1 MIRELTSDL
10 TSELSR
16 RDFLKRSGVIA
27 VAFSIAPS
35 QSLFASTPRSPSLI
49 PLSPNQLDSWLVVAA
64 DGSITVFCGKVELG
78 TGVSTALRQIVAEE
92 LDAPIDRITW
102 VQGDSDR
109 TVDQGSTV
117 GSQTVKRGGAQ
128 LRRAAAEARAVLV
141 ELASAKLGAPAD
153 TLVVSA
159 GVITVANDASRRVT
173 FGELIGGQRFQR
185 EIGGKATPKNPAD
198 YRVVGKPVPRAELP
212 AKMTGRHVYVH
223 DVRVDGMLHGR
234 VVRPASI
241 GATLLSVDDSAL
253 RDIPGARV
261 VRKGN
266 FLGVVA
272 DREEDVV
279 RAAKSIKPTWSDAAT
294 LPVTDALYETLIKT
308 SATDRSVTD
317 AGDVPAAIAGAA
329 KTVKA
334 QYRWPFQMHASIGPS
349 CGVADVKR
357 DSATIWSSTQGAH
370 TLKGA
375 LAQLINLPSENVHV
389 IWTEGSGCYG
399 HNGSDDAAADA
410 ALLSQTVGK
419 PVRVQWSRAD
429 EHAWEPKG
437 VAMVMDVAGGVDAN
451 GRIVGWDYAVWTPTH
466 SSRPNAQAGGG
477 AASFI
482 AGQLAGATPAARG
495 SLGGERNARH
505 TYVIPNTRVVAHLLQ
520 ASPMRVSSFRGL
532 GSPQNS
538 FANESFMDELAIA
551 AGADPVEFRLRH
563 LTDPRAVAVVQAVA
577 RIGGWEKGDRGRG
590 DRGRDSAG
598 QGPKRGRGMAYVQYD
613 GTEAYVAAIVDVDVD
628 VAQHSIRVTR
638 VCVAHDCGL
647 IVNPDGLRNQIEGN
661 VIQAISRTLKE
672 SVKFDRS
679 RVTGVDWRGYPIL
692 TFAEVPDSIEIE
704 LIDHPELPSVG
715 AGEAATSPI
724 PGAIA
729 NAVFD
734 ATGKRL
740 REVPL
745 RV

>member
-1 MIRELTSDL
+1 MISDL
-10 TSELSR
+10 STDLSR
-16 RDFLKRSGVIA
+16 RDFLKRSGILA
-27 VAFSIAPS
+27 VGFTLGSR
-35 QSLFASTPRSPSLI
+35 F
-49 PLSPNQLDSWLVVAA
+49 PLTAARLPPPAASPNQLDSWLVISA
-64 DGSITVFCGKVELG
+64 DGSITVFSGKVELG

-92 LDAPIDRITW
+92 LDVPFDRITW

-117 GSQTVKRGGAQ
+117 GSQTIKRGGAQ
-128 LRRAAAEARAVLV
+128 LRRAAAEARSVLL
-141 ELASAKLGAPAD
+141 ELASAKLGVPASG
-153 TLVVSA
+153 LVVSA
-159 GVITVANDASRRVT
+159 SVVSVAADAKRRAT

-185 EIGGKATPKNPAD
+185 EISGNAAPKRPAD
-198 YRVVGKPVPRAELP
+198 YRIVGKPVPRVELP
-212 AKMTGRHVYVH
+212 AKMTGRHMYVH

-241 GATLLSVDDSAL
+241 GAKLVSVDDSAL
-253 RDIPGARV
+253 HDIPNARV
-261 VRKGN
+261 VRKGD

-272 DREEDVV
+272 EREEDAV
-279 RAAKSIKPTWSDAAT
+279 RAARLLKPRWSESAT
-294 LPVTDALYETLIKT
+294 LPTAETLHETLIKT
-308 SATDRSVTD
+308 PATDRSVTD
-317 AGDVPAAIAGAA
+317 AGDVPAAIARSA
-329 KTVKA
+329 KTIKA
-334 QYRWPFQMHASIGPS
+334 QYRWPFQMHASIGAS

-375 LAQLINLPSENVHV
+375 LAQLIEIPSENVHV

-410 ALLSQTVGK
+410 ALLSQAVGK

-429 EHAWEPKG
+429 EHGWEPKG
-437 VAMVMDVAGGVDAN
+437 VAMVVEISGGVDAS
-451 GRIVGWDYAVWTPTH
+451 GKITGWDYAVWTPTH
-466 SSRPNAQAGGG
+466 SSRPSAQAGTG
-477 AASFI
+477 AASFV
-482 AGQLAGATPAARG
+482 AGQLAGATPTSRG

-520 ASPMRVSSFRGL
+520 SSPLRVSSFRGL

-538 FANESFMDELAIA
+538 FANESFMDELALA
-551 AGADPVEFRLRH
+551 AGADPLEFRLKH
-563 LTDPRAVAVVQAVA
+563 LTDPRAIAVLQAVA
-577 RIGGWEKGDRGRG
+577 KMAGWRSGVRGGGSTTGGVSRGRG
-590 DRGRDSAG
+590 VG
-598 QGPKRGRGMAYVQYD
+598 YVQYD

-628 VAQHSIRVTR
+628 PSQHSVRVTR

-672 SVKFDRS
+672 SAKFDRS
-679 RVTGVDWRGYPIL
+679 RVTSVDWRGYPIL
-692 TFAEVPDSIEIE
+692 TFAEVPESIEIE
-704 LIDHPELPSVG
+704 LIDHPEIPSVG

-729 NAVFD
+729 NAIFD

>member
-1 MIRELTSDL
+1 MISD
-10 TSELSR
+10 LSR
-16 RDFLKRSGVIA
+16 RDFLKRTGILA
-27 VAFSIAPS
+27 VGFSLGANRALRAARLP
-35 QSLFASTPRSPSLI
+35 ASHLPPPAL
-49 PLSPNQLDSWLVVAA
+49 PPNQLDSWLVIA
-64 DGSITVFCGKVELG
+64 DNSITVFCGKVELG

-92 LDAPIDRITW
+92 LDAPFERIAW

-117 GSQTVKRGGAQ
+117 GSQSVKRGGAQ
-128 LRRAAAEARAVLV
+128 LRRAAAEARSVLL
-141 ELASAKLGAPAD
+141 ELASAKLGAPASA
-153 TLVVSA
+153 LVVANSVVSVA
-159 GVITVANDASRRVT
+159 GDTSRRTT
-173 FGELIGGQRFQR
+173 FGELIGGRRFQR
-185 EIGGKATPKNPAD
+185 EISGNATPKRPSE
-198 YRVVGKPVPRAELP
+198 YSVVGKPVQRVELP
-212 AKMTGRHVYVH
+212 AKTTGRHVYVH
-223 DVRVDGMLHGR
+223 DVRVDGMVHGR
-234 VVRPASI
+234 VVRPTSI
-241 GATLLSVDDSAL
+241 GAKLVNVDDSGL
-253 RDIPGARV
+253 REISGARV
-261 VRKGN
+261 VRKGD

-272 DREEDVV
+272 AREEDAV
-279 RAAKSIKPTWSDAAT
+279 RAAKVLNATWSASET
-294 LPVTDALYETLIKT
+294 LPAVDALHETLMKT
-308 SATDRSVTD
+308 PATDRVVTD
-317 AGDVPAAIAGAA
+317 AGDVPAAIARAA

-334 QYRWPFQMHASIGPS
+334 QYRWPFQMHASIGAS

-375 LAQLINLPSENVHV
+375 LAQLVGLPLENVHV

-410 ALLSQTVGK
+410 ALLSQAVER

-429 EHAWEPKG
+429 EHGWEPKG
-437 VAMVMDVAGGVDAN
+437 VAMVMDVSGGLDEN

-466 SSRPNAQAGGG
+466 SSRPNAQAGAG

-482 AGQLAGATPAARG
+482 AGQLAGATPTSRG

-505 TYVIPNTRVVAHLLQ
+505 TYSVPNTRVVAHLLQ
-520 ASPMRVSSFRGL
+520 SSPIRVSSFRGL

-538 FANESFMDELAIA
+538 FANESFMDELAVA

-563 LTDPRAVAVVQAVA
+563 LTDPRAIAVVQAVA
-577 RIGGWEKGDRGRG
+577 RLGGWEKADRGRG
-590 DRGRDSAG
+590 TRGTDSALG
-598 QGPKRGRGMAYVQYD
+598 AKHGRGMAFVQYD

-628 VAQHSIRVTR
+628 LAQHSVRVTR

-661 VIQAISRTLKE
+661 VVQAISRTLKE

-679 RVTGVDWRGYPIL
+679 RVTSVDWRGYPIL
-692 TFAEVPDSIEIE
+692 TFAEAPESIEIE
-704 LIDHPELPSVG
+704 LIDHPEVPSVG

-729 NAVFD
+729 NAIFD

>member
-1 MIRELTSDL
+1 MR
-10 TSELSR
+10 
-16 RDFLKRSGVIA
+16 
-27 VAFSIAPS
+27 VAG
-35 QSLFASTPRSPSLI
+35 PRSVSSLA
-49 PLSPNQLDSWLVVAA
+49 DSASSVRLPEKRRR
-64 DGSITVFCGKVELG
+64 KV
-78 TGVSTALRQIVAEE
+78 R
-92 LDAPIDRITW
+92 
-102 VQGDSDR
+102 
-109 TVDQGSTV
+109 
-117 GSQTVKRGGAQ
+117 
-128 LRRAAAEARAVLV
+128 
-141 ELASAKLGAPAD
+141 
-153 TLVVSA
+153 
-159 GVITVANDASRRVT
+159 
-173 FGELIGGQRFQR
+173 
-185 EIGGKATPKNPAD
+185 AD

-223 DVRVDGMLHGR
+223 DVRVDGMVHGR

-241 GATLLSVDDSAL
+241 GATLISVDDSAL
-253 RDIPGARV
+253 RDIPGARA

-272 DREEDVV
+272 DREEDAV
-279 RAAKSIKPTWSDAAT
+279 RAAKAIKPAWSEAAT
-294 LPVTDALYETLIKT
+294 LPAVDALYETLIKT
-308 SATDRSVTD
+308 PATDRSVVD

-334 QYRWPFQMHASIGPS
+334 QYRWPLQMHASIGAS

-375 LAQLINLPSENVHV
+375 MAQLINIPSENVHV

-410 ALLSQTVGK
+410 AMLSQAVGK

-451 GRIVGWDYAVWTPTH
+451 GRIVGWDYTVWTPTH

-520 ASPMRVSSFRGL
+520 SSPMRVSSFRGL

-551 AGADPVEFRLRH
+551 ASADPVEFRLRH
-563 LTDPRAVAVVQAVA
+563 LTDPRAIAVVQAVA
-577 RIGGWEKGDRGRG
+577 RLGGWGTGDGARGNRGAKSSANGISRGRG
-590 DRGRDSAG
+590 VG
-598 QGPKRGRGMAYVQYD
+598 YVQYD

-628 VAQHSIRVTR
+628 VAQHSVRVTR

-692 TFAEVPDSIEIE
+692 TFAEVPDSIDIE

-729 NAVFD
+729 NAIFD